1 MFDLFGEKRRWL
13 ERQLRDIRKQR
24 IHYQNLNDELI
35 LENMRLRSELSK
47 SVQSQENVNESTAP
61 TQKPKVY
68 YKIIDPNED
77 NIVLSK
83 REFINAWNKWGS
95 LNPHTLWNLL
105 KIEAK

>member
-13 ERQLRDIRKQR
+13 ELQLHDIRIQH
-24 IHYQNLNDELI
+24 IHHQNLNDELI
-35 LENMRLRSELSK
+35 LENTRLRSELSK
-47 SVQSQENVNESTAP
+47 SAQSQENVNETP
-61 TQKPKVY
+61 PIQKPKVH

-77 NIVLSK
+77 SIVLSK

-105 KIEAK
+105 KTEGK

>member
-1 MFDLFGEKRRWL
+1 MP
-13 ERQLRDIRKQR
+13 QCSS
-24 IHYQNLNDELI
+24 YNNLWSGGDELV
-35 LENMRLRSELSK
+35 SPCC
-47 SVQSQENVNESTAP
+47 QAAP
-61 TQKPKVY
+61 TPEPKVH

-105 KIEAK
+105 KTEAK

>member
-13 ERQLRDIRKQR
+13 ERQLRDIRIQH
-24 IHYQNLNDELI
+24 IHHQNLNDELI

-47 SVQSQENVNESTAP
+47 SARSQESINQPADP
-61 TQKPKVY
+61 TLEPKVH
-68 YKIIDPNED
+68 YKIIDPNQD

-105 KIEAK
+105 KTEAK